1 MQFFQILTFE
11 SLHISIIRITPEKE
25 NTSCSGTIF
34 QKYKRTDAW
43 PKSQHQIRL
52 KERVK
57 VPLASK
63 RSVTAQQSVELKCQ
77 NVL

>member
-11 SLHISIIRITPEKE
+11 SLRISIIRITPEKE
-25 NTSCSGTIF
+25 NTSCSGTIL
-34 QKYKRTDAW
+34 QKYKRTDA
-43 PKSQHQIRL
+43 SQHQIRL